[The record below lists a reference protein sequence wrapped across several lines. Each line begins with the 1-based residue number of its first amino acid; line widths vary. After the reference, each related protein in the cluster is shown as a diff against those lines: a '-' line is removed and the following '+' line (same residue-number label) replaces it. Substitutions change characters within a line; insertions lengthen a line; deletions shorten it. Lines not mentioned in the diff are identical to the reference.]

1 MKLHGI
7 AATLLFVFLG
17 LDAAIAGP
25 CKADIDAE
33 QAKIDAALD
42 QVAKAGKTGVES
54 TAATESRQPTPA
66 SIAAAEKALGEGVSI
81 REAMAA
87 LERARR
93 ADEHGDMSACH
104 AEVTEARKFL
114 RE

>member
-54 TAATESRQPTPA
+54 TAATERRQPTPA
-66 SIAAAEKALGEGVSI
+66 SIAAAACRTVVIVAGRSFVIVRPHEPLSAL
-81 REAMAA
+81 
-87 LERARR
+87 
-93 ADEHGDMSACH
+93 
-104 AEVTEARKFL
+104 
-114 RE
+114 

>member
-1 MKLHGI
+1 MKLHSI
-7 AATLLFVFLG
+7 VATFVFVFLG

-42 QVAKAGKTGVES
+42 QVAKTGKTGVES
-54 TAATESRQPTPA
+54 TAATDSRQPTPA

-87 LERARR
+87 LERARK
-93 ADEHGDMSACH
+93 ADERGDMSACH
-104 AEVTEARKFL
+104 AEVTDARKFL